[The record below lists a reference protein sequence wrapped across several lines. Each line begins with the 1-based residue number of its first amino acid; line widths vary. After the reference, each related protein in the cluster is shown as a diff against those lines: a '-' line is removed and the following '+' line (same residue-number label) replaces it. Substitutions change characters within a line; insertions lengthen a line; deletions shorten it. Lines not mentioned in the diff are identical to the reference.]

1 MVGTDTTHFD
11 PQLLLTRGMIAQVL
25 FNMERDPVTTAS
37 NPFADVT
44 DSHYYL
50 AAVSWGTEHGVLQGY
65 DSGLYGGE
73 DPITREQMA
82 VMLYRYSKY
91 RGLELTGDANALTR
105 FSDRADTS
113 EWAAEA
119 VSWAVSN
126 GLLFG
131 RGNDILD
138 PGANMTRAEAAAIL
152 ARYTT
157 LLNQSQTDNRTGA
170 TD

>member
-1 MVGTDTTHFD
+1 M
-11 PQLLLTRGMIAQVL
+11 
-25 FNMERDPVTTAS
+25 
-37 NPFADVT
+37 
-44 DSHYYL
+44 
-50 AAVSWGTEHGVLQGY
+50 LQGY